1 MSGKAKMKQIK
12 SARKPVTKRE
22 RLMTDRESSDLL
34 ESASQALAMVQGS
47 KLIGG
52 RISVRQAPAEPRP
65 RNKKD
70 IVQLRERL
78 NFSQGMLARALNVSP
93 STIQAWEAG
102 RRTPSDA
109 ALKLLAIAE
118 KHPEALFDSV

>member
-1 MSGKAKMKQIK
+1 MSGKARMKRTVSTPK
-12 SARKPVTKRE
+12 RVTKRE
-22 RLMTDRESSDLL
+22 RMMTDRESSELL

-65 RNKKD
+65 RDKKD
-70 IVQLRERL
+70 IVELRERL

-93 STIQAWEAG
+93 STVQAWEAG

-118 KHPEALFDSV
+118 KHPEALFDSI

>member
-1 MSGKAKMKQIK
+1 MSGKAKKK
-12 SARKPVTKRE
+12 RTASARNRVTKHE
-22 RLMTDRESSDLL
+22 RVMTDKESSALL
-34 ESASQALAMVQGS
+34 ESASQALAMVRGS

-52 RISVRQAPAEPRP
+52 RFSVRQAPAQPRA
-65 RNKKD
+65 RDKKD
-70 IVQLRERL
+70 IVELRERL

-93 STIQAWEAG
+93 STVQAWESG